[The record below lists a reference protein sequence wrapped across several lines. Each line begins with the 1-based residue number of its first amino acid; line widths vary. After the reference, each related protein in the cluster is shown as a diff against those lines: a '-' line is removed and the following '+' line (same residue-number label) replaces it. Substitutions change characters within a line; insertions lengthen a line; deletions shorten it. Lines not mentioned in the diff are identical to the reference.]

1 MIIQGTVA
9 AAAYAPSKV
18 ATNKPTQSGFSSSTS
33 SDINNTGTKLSI
45 SDQAKTMAASD
56 AQDIQKRLDAIKTKP
71 AAERT
76 PEESDFV
83 LKNDSRLA
91 QIAAKGQNTLTADDV
106 DYMQKAGGF
115 VNTMSNLSPSEK
127 NLYDELVAKGNTEAV
142 RGMNLIALSRMGSG
156 DVTLPNGKTFDPR
169 KTEITSE
176 NIRTLFSKMFVSSD
190 GQAARSF
197 ETLASYLDGKNQSTA
212 S

>member
-18 ATNKPTQSGFSSSTS
+18 APNKPTQFSLSFPTS
-33 SDINNTGTKLSI
+33 SDAISTGTKLSI
-45 SDQAKTMAASD
+45 SDQAKALAASD
-56 AQDIQKRLDAIKTKP
+56 SQDIQKRLDAIKAKP
-71 AAERT
+71 AVERT

-83 LKNDSRLA
+83 VKNDSRMA
-91 QIAAKGQNTLTADDV
+91 QISAKNQNTLTADDV

-127 NLYDELVAKGNTEAV
+127 NLYDELAAQGNTEAV

-190 GQAARSF
+190 GQDVRSF
-197 ETLASYLDGKNQSTA
+197 EALASYLDGKNQSTA

>member
-1 MIIQGTVA
+1 VE
-9 AAAYAPSKV
+9 P
-18 ATNKPTQSGFSSSTS
+18 NKPTQFSLSFPTS
-33 SDINNTGTKLSI
+33 SDAISTGTKLSI
-45 SDQAKTMAASD
+45 SDQAKALAASD
-56 AQDIQKRLDAIKTKP
+56 SQDIQKRLDAIKAKP
-71 AAERT
+71 AVERT

-83 LKNDSRLA
+83 VKNDSRMA
-91 QIAAKGQNTLTADDV
+91 QIAAKNQNTLTADDV

-127 NLYDELVAKGNTEAV
+127 NLYDELAAQGNTEAV

-176 NIRTLFSKMFVSSD
+176 TIRTLFSKMFVSSD
-190 GQAARSF
+190 GQDARNF
-197 ETLASYLDGKNQSTA
+197 EALASYLDGKKQSTTA
-212 S
+212 